1 MQTNGHCVAE
11 DNDQVYNCDEVDQ
24 RIEEQ
29 QQVCYEEQVHMQN
42 GVEQIETE
50 QQVQGP
56 QLISVLFQN
65 DT

>member
-24 RIEEQ
+24 Q

-42 GVEQIETE
+42 GTSAEQIETE
-50 QQVQGP
+50 QQVRTYR
-56 QLISVLFQN
+56 VLN
-65 DT
+65 